1 MRAAAFS
8 TLVARF
14 QQKMDETMS
23 ALRKGRHM
31 NITIDSLL
39 EVECAETGALMIE
52 YCAKD
57 DA

>member
-1 MRAAAFS
+1 
-8 TLVARF
+8 
-14 QQKMDETMS
+14 MS